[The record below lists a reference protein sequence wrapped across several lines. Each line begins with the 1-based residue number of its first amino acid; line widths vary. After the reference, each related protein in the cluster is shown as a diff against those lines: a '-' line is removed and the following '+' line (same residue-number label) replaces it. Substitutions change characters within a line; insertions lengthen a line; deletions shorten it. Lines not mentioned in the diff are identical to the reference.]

1 MSTSAPPAGSDSQQR
16 LHSVGFLREG
26 LKPASP
32 TSRPPIPPNGLLQ
45 TLQRGAEGS
54 KRNRWRMRTS
64 GAWPRVSNASHSSDC
79 ASVCPAPLALGVV
92 SGTIPLVAWCHGG
105 RVRGKSHGTL
115 LAMCRNIKQLHNFE
129 PPATQE
135 EVREASL
142 QYVRKIS
149 GSTKPSQA
157 NAVAFERAVD
167 EVAQAT
173 ARLLDAL

>member
-1 MSTSAPPAGSDSQQR
+1 
-16 LHSVGFLREG
+16 
-26 LKPASP
+26 
-32 TSRPPIPPNGLLQ
+32 
-45 TLQRGAEGS
+45 
-54 KRNRWRMRTS
+54 
-64 GAWPRVSNASHSSDC
+64 
-79 ASVCPAPLALGVV
+79 
-92 SGTIPLVAWCHGG
+92 
-105 RVRGKSHGTL
+105 
-115 LAMCRNIKQLHNFE
+115 MCRNIKQLHNFE

-173 ARLLDAL
+173 ARLLDALITNAPPKNREVEAAKRHQRAVQRFAA